1 MKLVVAYIA
10 PDRFEAIRETLLA
23 EGIPSISAL
32 NSSGTSSDPVMSTV
46 YRGTTTQQYSRQN
59 SRLECVVGGE
69 HASTVVDTVLREGGE
84 RAFVYVVDVES
95 AHPVDTIKADA
106 EALPVQ

>member
-10 PDRFEAIRETLLA
+10 PDCFEAIRETLLA

-32 NSSGTSSDPVMSTV
+32 NAAGTSSEPVMSTV
-46 YRGTTTQQYSRQN
+46 YRGTTTEQYSRQN
-59 SRLECVVGGE
+59 SRLECVVGDE
-69 HASTVVDTVLREGGE
+69 HASIVVDTVLKEGGE

-95 AHPVDTIKADA
+95 AYPVDTIKVDA

>member
-10 PDRFEAIRETLLA
+10 PDRFEPIRETLLA

-32 NSSGTSSDPVMSTV
+32 NSSGTSSEPVMSTV
-46 YRGTTTQQYSRQN
+46 YRGTTTEQF

-69 HASTVVDTVLREGGE
+69 HAETVVSTVLKEGGE

-95 AHPVDTIKADA
+95 AYPVETIKVDQ
-106 EALPVQ
+106 EALPGQ

>member
-10 PDRFEAIRETLLA
+10 PDRFEPIRETLLA
-23 EGIPSISAL
+23 QGVPSISAL
-32 NSSGTSSDPVMSTV
+32 NSSGTSSEPVISTV
-46 YRGTTTQQYSRQN
+46 YRGTTTEQFSRQN
-59 SRLECVVGGE
+59 SRLECVVGAE
-69 HASTVVDTVLREGGE
+69 HAETVVSTVLKEGGE

-95 AHPVDTIKADA
+95 AYPVDTIKVDA

>member
-10 PDRFEAIRETLLA
+10 PDRFETIRETLLA

-32 NSSGTSSDPVMSTV
+32 NSSGTSADPVMSTV
-46 YRGTTTQQYSRQN
+46 YRGTTTEQFARQN
-59 SRLECVVGGE
+59 SRLECVVGGD
-69 HASTVVDTVLREGGE
+69 HASTVVETVLKEGGE
-84 RAFVYVVDVES
+84 RVFVYVVDVES
-95 AHPVDTIKADA
+95 AYPVDTIKADA